1 MPATFSTSNIKE
13 DSWKSNG
20 KSLIQGTLY
29 KEITNELRFSIPLA
43 YPDGISADCYLLTKE
58 KRESQI
64 SCQVD
69 KSIEGNYLVFE
80 QKIIKDGANLF
91 LQIYLHIKKYLL

>member
-29 KEITNELRFSIPLA
+29 KEITNELRFNIPLS

-64 SCQVD
+64 YCQVD
-69 KSIEGNYLVFE
+69 RSIEENYLVFE
-80 QKIIKDGANLF
+80 QMIIKDGADLF